1 MKRLPKNKMVGV
13 VMRHLNQMLQDQDE
27 KEEIDMTPM
36 LDVVFI
42 LLIFF
47 IVTASFVKE
56 AGIDVNRPEAA
67 TAVKKER
74 ANILVAISDKGD
86 IWINKR
92 KVDVRSVQAN
102 IERLKAENPQG
113 TVVIQ
118 ADKKSTTD
126 TLIKVMDSARAA
138 GVYDVSI
145 AAQES

>member
-1 MKRLPKNKMVGV
+1 
-13 VMRHLNQMLQDQDE
+13 MRAPLGNLFQEDE
-27 KEEIDMTPM
+27 AEEINMTPM

-42 LLIFF
+42 MLIFF

-74 ANILVAISDKGD
+74 ANILVAISDQGE

-92 KVDVRSVQAN
+92 QIDVRAVQAN

-113 TVVIQ
+113 SVVIQ
-118 ADKKSTTD
+118 ADKKATTE
-126 TLIKVMDSARAA
+126 TLIKVMDASRAA
-138 GVYDVSI
+138 GVFDVSI
-145 AAQES
+145 AAREG

>member
-1 MKRLPKNKMVGV
+1 MKQHFQNLV
-13 VMRHLNQMLQDQDE
+13 DE
-27 KEEIDMTPM
+27 EEAAIDMTPM

-42 LLIFF
+42 MLIFF

-67 TAVKKER
+67 TAVKKDR
-74 ANILVAISDKGD
+74 ANILIAISDKGE

-92 KVDVRSVQAN
+92 RIDVRAVQAN
-102 IERLKAENPQG
+102 IERLHAENPQG

-118 ADKKSTTD
+118 ADKKATTE
-126 TLIKVMDSARAA
+126 TLIKVMDASRAA

-145 AAQES
+145 AAQGQ